1 MSKAL
6 LNRYSFQIFL
16 CTFSLLFATSET
28 SVAQVTS
35 DNTTNT
41 QVDVTDNV
49 SEITGGETRGDN
61 LFHSFQDFSVTTGN
75 EAFFNNADSIGNIFS
90 RVTGGNISN
99 IDGAIRAN
107 GSANLFLINP
117 AGILFGQNASL
128 NIGGS
133 FYGSSASS
141 IVFENGE
148 FSTDLDNPPVLT
160 VNAPIGLG
168 FRDNP
173 GDIASNQAGLEVPS
187 GETLALLGGNL
198 NFDGGKIEIFGGR
211 VELGGL
217 TESGEVNINNDG
229 SFNFPDAVARG
240 NVSFANTARVI
251 VAGSGGGSININASN
266 LSLTS
271 GSQFLA
277 GIFTESGSPDTQA
290 GDVVI
295 DLTEDLVL
303 DNSQITNNILS
314 GIGNAGNVIVDARNI
329 TFNNGGNISISNNG
343 EGNIGDTIVT
353 ATGDITFD
361 GSGDLSL
368 SGITNGFL
376 EEASGSIGEINLT
389 AQNLNI
395 TNGADI
401 GSLVSGNSDS
411 GDINL
416 NIADTIS
423 IDGSGVVT
431 LEDGIQRESRS
442 SISSGVSNGTGN
454 SGNININTQNL
465 FLSRRGLINSSN
477 SGQGNAGDIN
487 INTDSLSITQ
497 QGSIVSNI
505 AGSGDGGNIIINAE
519 NDLSIESNPESEF
532 ISFIAADIR
541 TNGTGNAG
549 NIEINTPSLVLN
561 RGSISTDVLGDGNG
575 GTIKISAI
583 DSIELS
589 NQGFIQADVFEGS
602 TGNAGNIEINTAS
615 LSADQGF
622 ISADVF
628 GDGNGGT
635 INISAIDSIELS
647 NEGFIT
653 ADVAQSSTG
662 NAADL
667 TIETAK
673 LTLSGG
679 SSISATTLGNANAG
693 NVSII
698 ADESISLSGIGEL
711 SRGGIFANALIGS
724 GSGGDINLTTEQL
737 TISDGATITASN
749 FSSLGEENGG
759 FAPGTGEPGNISI
772 TANSLS
778 LEDDGRIDAETQA
791 ETGTGAGIN
800 LQIAESIF
808 LSGDSFIS
816 AQARGNANGGNLNID
831 TQFIVA
837 FEGNNDIIASA
848 EQGQGGN
855 INITAES
862 LLGIAPGA
870 LNPFTNDINASSE
883 FGLDG
888 SVSINVPDVNSIQG
902 ASELS
907 TNIVVPEE
915 TTAQACNA
923 NRGIAAKNGLTI
935 KGKGGIPAT
944 PEMPL
949 DSANTFVTAGVNETD
964 TQSALPQPVK
974 TSIGEIQLARGIKVT
989 EKGGIIL
996 TAYRTNN
1003 QGDRLPNIETSC
1015 GFRKTQ

>member
-389 AQNLNI
+389 AQNLDI